1 MPKNNAFT
9 NICCVTSIITACA
22 GVLLGSPA
30 SIPLFGASGV
40 ALACVCGGIACQVCG
55 NQNEQGVTPQLNQ
68 SSAFSNDEPP
78 AYSTAITSQPRINIS
93 VIDIQPRVN
102 YFSNN
107 NFITRQ
113 TSDSRDTPPPPS
125 YSSLNLQGRY

>member
-1 MPKNNAFT
+1 MPKNNSCIGACF
-9 NICCVTSIITACA
+9 SASLITACS

-30 SIPLFGASGV
+30 SIPLFSASGV
-40 ALACVCGGIACQVCG
+40 ALACVCGNIACQICG
-55 NQNEQGVTPQLNQ
+55 NQNEQRITPQLNQ

-93 VIDIQPRVN
+93 VINIQSTV
-102 YFSNN
+102 N
-107 NFITRQ
+107 NFITHPP
-113 TSDSRDTPPPPS
+113 SDSQDTSPPPS